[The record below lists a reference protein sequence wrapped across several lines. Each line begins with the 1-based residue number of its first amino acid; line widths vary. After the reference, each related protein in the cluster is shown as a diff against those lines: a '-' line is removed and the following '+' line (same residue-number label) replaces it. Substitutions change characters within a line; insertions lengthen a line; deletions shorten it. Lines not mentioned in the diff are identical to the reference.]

1 MGPAP
6 LLALLAAATA
16 ALIVGGAMT
25 LLPARAAPAPG
36 VAAVPNP
43 IVALL
48 GRLARPSEGVEQADI
63 NSQLTQAG
71 LPGRRAADA
80 YLALR
85 TCLAIATPILAWV
98 SWHPAS
104 TNLRGAAVVLGIGVG
119 YYLPYIVVEQ
129 RRGARQKLLRRA
141 FPNFLDL
148 LVSSL
153 EAGLGLDIA
162 LRRVANE
169 LQIAAPLLSHEI
181 SLVNAEMTAGISRV
195 EALQH
200 LHRRTGLPEI
210 ASLVQELAQSER
222 FGSRIAQALRT
233 HARAARVQ
241 QLLQS
246 ERRAAEATPKL
257 TVVMILFILPPLFI
271 VVLGPTAIKLLDR
284 APLLVS
290 P

>member
-1 MGPAP
+1 M
-6 LLALLAAATA
+6 LF
-16 ALIVGGAMT
+16 
-25 LLPARAAPAPG
+25 R
-36 VAAVPNP
+36 
-43 IVALL
+43 
-48 GRLARPSEGVEQADI
+48 S
-63 NSQLTQAG
+63 
-71 LPGRRAADA
+71 
-80 YLALR
+80 
-85 TCLAIATPILAWV
+85 
-98 SWHPAS
+98 
-104 TNLRGAAVVLGIGVG
+104 
-119 YYLPYIVVEQ
+119 
-129 RRGARQKLLRRA
+129 
-141 FPNFLDL
+141 
-148 LVSSL
+148 
-153 EAGLGLDIA
+153 
-162 LRRVANE
+162 
-169 LQIAAPLLSHEI
+169 
-181 SLVNAEMTAGISRV
+181 
-195 EALQH
+195 H